1 MSQQNQAPLH
11 LPDLTTQAAL
21 ELNEKYV
28 SPQRVAAYRAYGLDL
43 VQGRREGVRIWDL
56 DGNSF
61 INCRSS
67 GGVFNFG
74 HRPAFA
80 IEALKQALDEIDMG
94 DWLLLS
100 QHRARAAQALAEV
113 TPGDLQF
120 TFFTASGAE
129 AAEVAVKLAR
139 GVTKRPRIVC
149 LENGYHG
156 HVGFGL
162 AMDDAIYNQWYHPL
176 VPGVKRIPM
185 NDIDAV
191 DRAVDDQT
199 AIVCME
205 TIPATAGYIVPSK
218 DYYEKVRRICDDRGA
233 LLMLDEVQCGGG
245 RTGKIWAAEHW
256 NVTPDLLM
264 FGKSTS
270 GGIYPISG
278 CCYNQRVEDFLKED
292 PIFHPS
298 SYSGAEPGAV
308 LVQAVVNKLRE
319 PGFLEHVTE
328 MSARFKAGFDRLCAE
343 YPDKL
348 KEHRG
353 LGLML
358 ALETHSEAQSFELMR
373 GAVKNGILAIFANN
387 RRTSLLIMP
396 PLIISAQE
404 VDEVL
409 DGLEKATQTITA

>member
-1 MSQQNQAPLH
+1 MNSKERVSAGLSAISSK
-11 LPDLTTQAAL
+11 AAL
-21 ELNEKYV
+21 ELNEKYI
-28 SPQRVAAYRAYGLDL
+28 SRQRVAAYRSYGLDL

-61 INCRSS
+61 LNCRSS

-74 HRPAFA
+74 HRPSFA
-80 IEALKQALDEIDMG
+80 IEALKEALDHIDMG

-100 QHRARAAQALAEV
+100 QHRAQAAEALAGIL
-113 TPGDLQF
+113 PGELHY

-129 AAEVAVKLAR
+129 AAECAVKLAR
-139 GVTKRPRIVC
+139 GVTGRPGIVC

-162 AMDDAIYNQWYHPL
+162 AMDDDIYNQWYQPL
-176 VPGVKRIPM
+176 VPGVTRVPM
-185 NDIDAV
+185 NNIDAV
-191 DRAVDDQT
+191 DKAVNDT
-199 AIVCME
+199 TGIVCME
-205 TIPATAGYIVPSK
+205 TIPATAGYIVPAE
-218 DYYEKVRRICDDRGA
+218 DYFPEVRRICDERGA

-256 NVTPDLLM
+256 DVVPDLMM

-270 GGIYPISG
+270 GGLYPISG
-278 CCYNQRVEDFLKED
+278 CCYGEKVEAFLEQD

-298 SYSGAEPGAV
+298 SYSGAELGAV
-308 LVQAVVNKLRE
+308 VVQAVVKKLTE
-319 PGFLEHVTE
+319 PGFLDHVNTV
-328 MSARFKAGFDRLCAE
+328 SARFKAGFDDLCRQF
-343 YPDKL
+343 PGKL

-358 ALETHSEAQSFELMR
+358 ALETHSEEQGFELMAQ
-373 GAVKNGILAIFANN
+373 AVSRGILAIYANN
-387 RRTSLLIMP
+387 RRSSLLIMP
-396 PLIISAQE
+396 PLIISEAE

-409 DGLEKATQTITA
+409 QGLEEAVKAMAE